1 MRLFGAH
8 SCRNTPTSTGLALNF
23 HWYVTAGSPQ
33 AWPLSHPYG
42 PRPASGSRSVL
53 TVASLRRGGPQAP
66 GAATTRIRAPSRRDA
81 RLHLIRSTGHGEGFG
96 YLARL
101 QVEGPRPLPLSQ
113 FPMHEMPPP
122 FLNKTHP
129 YGSVRVWVWGPQGGE
144 RSLLPHPLRWAS
156 LQSADT
162 F

>member
-1 MRLFGAH
+1 M
-8 SCRNTPTSTGLALNF
+8 
-23 HWYVTAGSPQ
+23 TADSPQ

-113 FPMHEMPPP
+113 SPMHEMPPP
-122 FLNKTHP
+122 FLNMTHP
-129 YGSVRVWVWGPQGGE
+129 YASVRVWGNEHAFIAASPPAVSFPTI
-144 RSLLPHPLRWAS
+144 RRHLLRRVVKGYNHTDKTNIIKSRNSPTVPL
-156 LQSADT
+156 
-162 F
+162 